1 MKPLTSPNTH
11 PTLHADLPEKAKKIH
26 NLLPQTQCQRCGWA
40 DCASYAQAI
49 VEQQANIN
57 RCPPGGVAGIA
68 RIATALGE
76 PALANAL
83 ELEPDCGSETPLR
96 VAIIDEGW
104 CIGCPR
110 CIKACPVDAIVG
122 SHKKMHTVMEE
133 HCTGCELCAIACP
146 VDCIH
151 METTS
156 EAKTG
161 WGAWTQS
168 QADKSLQ
175 RYEKRLSRIQG
186 HSTAHA
192 GTAALRSPAQTP
204 PPAAAAPDKK
214 QAVIAAALARA
225 RARKTQTQENTP

>member
-1 MKPLTSPNTH
+1 M
-11 PTLHADLPEKAKKIH
+11 
-26 NLLPQTQCQRCGWA
+26 
-40 DCASYAQAI
+40 
-49 VEQQANIN
+49 
-57 RCPPGGVAGIA
+57 
-68 RIATALGE
+68 
-76 PALANAL
+76 ANAL

-96 VAIIDEGW
+96 VAIIDEAW
-104 CIGCPR
+104 CIGCTR

-175 RYEKRLSRIQG
+175 RYEKRLSRIAER
-186 HSTAHA
+186 STAHA

-225 RARKTQTQENTP
+225 RARKTQTQKNSP